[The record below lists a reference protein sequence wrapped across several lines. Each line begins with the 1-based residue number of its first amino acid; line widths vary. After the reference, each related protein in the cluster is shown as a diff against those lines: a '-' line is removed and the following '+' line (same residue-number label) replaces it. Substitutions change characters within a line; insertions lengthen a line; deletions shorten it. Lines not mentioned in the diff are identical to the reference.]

1 MIRNIIIIALV
12 VFIIT
17 KTDIST
23 ADVIDVAQSTL
34 DKLQELLYIMRENV

>member
-17 KTDIST
+17 KTDIGF
-23 ADVIDVAQSTL
+23 ADVINMAQSTL
-34 DKLQELLYIMRENV
+34 DKLQELLYIMKEKV